1 MIYDVSYKTPHGT
14 EPLCI
19 IFDKVDGY
27 IRPKYGPTYLA
38 LLHSDEKYEN
48 FDKIRHLIM
57 S

>member
-1 MIYDVSYKTPHGT
+1 MIYDISYKTPYGT

-27 IRPKYGPTYLA
+27 IRPKYEPTYLA
-38 LLHSDEKYEN
+38 LLHSNEKYEN
-48 FDKIRHLIM
+48 FNIIRHLIM

>member
-14 EPLCI
+14 ESLCI